1 VERTRVLLVSAV
13 SAAITLAAAL
23 FPPLNVAYRIPD
35 IRIATFTAALLIAV
49 LTGFLVVGRFLR
61 RPRLTE
67 LTLAC
72 SLATFALSELI
83 FLAVPVVANDVWKAV
98 LAWSALV
105 GASFGAGLFA
115 LTAFVPRRRLIRPG
129 VALAWGAG
137 VVSTA
142 LAAIIALAVS
152 FAGRL
157 PEAPVAAPGVLGRSD
172 PSTDAGLLT
181 LEVAVAAVYGLAA
194 LGFLW
199 RSEQPHDNF
208 FGWLAVAAVLAAA
221 AHINYLF
228 YPSLYSPFVSLGD
241 DGFRLCFY
249 VLLLTGSAREI
260 WSYWQTMSQASVQ
273 EERQRIARDLHDG
286 LAQELAYLLRNLKSV
301 DGTIDSQMKGRLQG
315 AAERAQA
322 EARAVMSML
331 TDPRRQPVNVAIG
344 QAVGEVAARD
354 HIRVELDV
362 VPVMELPPA
371 RAEALV
377 RIACEAVGNAGRHSG
392 AAKVRLSL
400 RRQGSRVQLCVS
412 DNGSGFDPEAPSG
425 SFGLTSMRDRA
436 SSVGGDLRI
445 SSQPGHGT
453 EVEAML

>member
-1 VERTRVLLVSAV
+1 MARTRVLLVSAV

-23 FPPLNVAYRIPD
+23 FPPLNVAYRVPD
-35 IRIATFTAALLIAV
+35 IRMATFTGAALIAV
-49 LTGFLVVGRFLR
+49 LTGFLVIGRFLR

-72 SLATFALSELI
+72 SLATFVLSELI
-83 FLAVPVVANDVWKAV
+83 CMAVPVIANDDWKAV
-98 LAWSALV
+98 LAWSALAA
-105 GASFGAGLFA
+105 ASFGAGLFA

-137 VVSTA
+137 VVSAA
-142 LAAIIALAVS
+142 LTTIIALAVS
-152 FAGRL
+152 FVGRL
-157 PEAPVAAPGVLGRSD
+157 PEAPVAAQGVLGRPD
-172 PSTDAGLLT
+172 PSAGVGQLT

-194 LGFLW
+194 LGFLC
-199 RSEQPHDNF
+199 RSERPHEDL

-228 YPSLYSPFVSLGD
+228 YPKLYSPFVSLGD
-241 DGFRLCFY
+241 VFRLGFF

-260 WSYWQTMSQASVQ
+260 WSYWQSMSQASVQ

-286 LAQELAYLLRNLKSV
+286 LAQELAYLLRNLKSL

-322 EARAVMSML
+322 EARAVIRTL
-331 TDPRRQPVNVAIG
+331 TDSRRQPVNVAIG

-362 VPVMELPPA
+362 VPIMGLPPA

-377 RIACEAVGNAGRHSG
+377 RIACEAVGNAARHSG
-392 AAKVRLSL
+392 AAQVRLSL
-400 RRQGSRVQLCVS
+400 RRRGSRVRLCVS
-412 DNGSGFDPEAPSG
+412 DNGSGFDPGVPSG

>member
-1 VERTRVLLVSAV
+1 MARTRVLLVSAV
-13 SAAITLAAAL
+13 SAAITLVAAL
-23 FPPLNVAYRIPD
+23 FPPLNVAYRVPD
-35 IRIATFTAALLIAV
+35 IRMATYTGALLIAL

-72 SLATFALSELI
+72 SLATFVLSELI
-83 FLAVPVVANDVWKAV
+83 CMAVPLIANDDWKAV
-98 LAWSALV
+98 LAWSAL
-105 GASFGAGLFA
+105 AISSFGTGLFA
-115 LTAFVPRRRLIRPG
+115 LAAFVPQRRLTRPG
-129 VALAWGAG
+129 VALARGTG
-137 VVSTA
+137 VVSAA
-142 LAAIIALAVS
+142 LATIIALAVS
-152 FAGRL
+152 FAARL
-157 PEAPVAAPGVLGRSD
+157 PKEPVAAQGALGRPD
-172 PSTDAGLLT
+172 TSTYAGLLA
-181 LEVAVAAVYGLAA
+181 LEVVMTAVYGLAA
-194 LGFLW
+194 LGFLR
-199 RSEQPHDNF
+199 RSERPHDEL

-228 YPSLYSPFVSLGD
+228 YHSLYSPYVSLGD
-241 DGFRLCFY
+241 GFRLGFY

-260 WSYWQTMSQASVQ
+260 WSYWQSMSQASVQ

-286 LAQELAYLLRNLKSV
+286 LAQELAYLLRNLKSL

-315 AAERAQA
+315 AAARAQA
-322 EARAVMSML
+322 ESRAVIRTL
-331 TDPRRQPVNVAIG
+331 TDSRSQPVNVAIG

-362 VPVMELPPA
+362 VPIIGLPQA

-377 RIACEAVGNAGRHSG
+377 RIACEAVGNAARHSG
-392 AAKVRLSL
+392 AAQVRLSL
-400 RRQGSRVQLCVS
+400 RRRGSRVRLCVS
-412 DNGSGFDPEAPSG
+412 DNGSGFDPGVPSG